1 MLVRAHQ
8 IRSADETP
16 VSNKMFLFGNECV
29 NDIDFLQ
36 IFDSDSEILE
46 SKVRGEIVNAGR
58 HLCLTFAA
66 LDVILPYHFHAMII
80 FRCYILLFT

>member
-8 IRSADETP
+8 IRSADDSP

-58 HLCLTFAA
+58 HMSDICRS
-66 LDVILPYHFHAMII
+66 
-80 FRCYILLFT
+80 RCNTSIPFPCNDYL